1 MKKLILTLFCAI
13 AVISTA
19 IAQNGKIVRGVV
31 LDAKGVPISGATIT
45 AVGGSET
52 TKTASDGKFSLTV
65 ATFVKEVKAT
75 AEGYIGQVSMVD
87 GSYLMF
93 NLKVDKAYLSA
104 KSKAEEQAKIDE
116 QKRAEAERAAKE
128 KTEAAKIKAAEQ
140 AKAEAQKKAE
150 AERLAKVKAEAA
162 KIKAA
167 EQAKAEAQKK
177 AEAERLAKVKA
188 EKARIAKIAAEKR
201 RKTYAEV
208 QKGFGSLVDVGYATG
223 MFNYY
228 FPSVGISYTGGYRF
242 NNQLFLGIVLF
253 LRAGLFLHPHVNYF
267 FFSRLITIFLS
278 AS

>member
-150 AERLAKVKAEAA
+150 AERLAKVKAE
-162 KIKAA
+162 
-167 EQAKAEAQKK
+167 
-177 AEAERLAKVKA
+177 
-188 EKARIAKIAAEKR
+188 KARIAKIAAEKR

-208 QKGFGSLVDVGYATG
+208 QKAQRYAKFCG
-223 MFNYY
+223 
-228 FPSVGISYTGGYRF
+228 
-242 NNQLFLGIVLF
+242 
-253 LRAGLFLHPHVNYF
+253 AK
-267 FFSRLITIFLS
+267 
-278 AS
+278 